1 MPLEPMVE
9 SAFGLGHHVRLYPE
23 YLDVN
28 GKAYKL
34 TRLKSVRPQYHH
46 LFGVPSARVELC
58 FQEKKIVLRG
68 MPDVEVA
75 ERLVAY
81 LHRWLRL
88 HTGND
93 VCVVDARTERRCSQ
107 PRHPRPSSPG
117 ASFPQPA
124 LEPTPLD
131 AEVSLD
137 NDISPIRRCSV
148 AEPGEIPRWARRY
161 QEQRERRQRRFLLER
176 MRHTYGFDISQVLTQ
191 LESEHLPV
199 VEIPMPLLPGE
210 EAHYITDAML
220 CGQERPSMSGKRYM
234 PRDHGK
240 LVLTSERL
248 IYFGRKNQIVLAY
261 AQVLH
266 ISRVYEAIAF
276 TAEHWPRPEIFAV
289 RHPVECALFLER
301 ILAHWQHRQEEQ
313 QQDRLLNLTPSL
325 ISRLNLGQL
334 PDAGIVENLRQK
346 QMVSRLKAQ
355 FQPSNNG
362 NTKGRNCV
370 D

>member
-9 SAFGLGHHVRLYPE
+9 SAYGLGHQVRLYPE

-46 LFGVPSARVELC
+46 LFGVSSARVELC

-68 MPDVEVA
+68 MPDVAVA

-81 LHRWLRL
+81 LHHWLRM
-88 HTGND
+88 HAVDD
-93 VCVVDARTERRCSQ
+93 VCVVDARTERRRSL

-117 ASFPQPA
+117 LSFPQPD
-124 LEPTPLD
+124 LEATPLG
-131 AEVSLD
+131 AEINLD
-137 NDISPIRRCSV
+137 NDVSPISRCSM
-148 AEPGEIPRWARRY
+148 AEPGDVPRWALRY
-161 QEQRERRQRRFLLER
+161 QEQRQRRQRRFLLER
-176 MRHTYGFDISQVLTQ
+176 LRHTYGFNISQVLAQ
-191 LESEHLPV
+191 LESERLPV

-220 CGQERPSMSGKRYM
+220 CGQERPAISGKRYM

-266 ISRVYEAIAF
+266 ISRIYEALAF

-313 QQDRLLNLTPSL
+313 QQDRMLASAPPLT
-325 ISRLNLGQL
+325 SRLNLGQL
-334 PDAGIVENLRQK
+334 PDAGIMEGFRQR
-346 QMVSRLKAQ
+346 QMASRLKAQ
-355 FQPSNNG
+355 FQSSG
-362 NTKGRNCV
+362 KGQNYT
-370 D
+370 DH